1 MMRDNVLGNQLWST
15 YETLTLREGIAS
27 FLSPFDFND
36 YFFGLVAFKYLSEK
50 LEIFVDGELKKEN
63 KTFEDAWVL
72 DDYKAAIKS
81 NSLRQLGYFVESK
94 HLFKNILN
102 NAKSTDY
109 VLEELGN
116 ALKSLGDSSI
126 GTESEEDF
134 ASIFEDLDLNST
146 KIGKNKSIR
155 NKVILET
162 MRQINNLDFNVEDSE
177 VNYLGDAY
185 EFLINKIS
193 RRIGRRAGI
202 FYTPK
207 EVSTLLAKIVSMDR
221 YSIHYAYDPACGSA
235 SSLLELGK
243 EIKVGEYF
251 GQEINHS
258 TYNIA
263 RMNMILH
270 GIDYR
275 QFDIEWGDSLTNPLH
290 KDMKFDAIVS
300 NIPASLRWKPD
311 DSILKDERFAL
322 NGLVLP
328 KSNADYAFL
337 LHMFFHLDENG
348 TMAVAVPPGV
358 LFRNSKEKRI
368 RKFFIENNYLD
379 AVISLP
385 SNLFDGT
392 SIPTVILVFK
402 KSRKF
407 NDILFIDASNDF
419 KKIKGQNI
427 LRKRDVEK
435 IISVYDSRSEIN
447 KYSSNV
453 SIDQIIENDFNL
465 NIPRYIDTF
474 VEKEPIDVDKL
485 YSRLDQI
492 NYELDIIN
500 SGIEYSKSRLN
511 LDFKL
516 LD

>member
-1 MMRDNVLGNQLWST
+1 MRDNVLGNQLWST
-15 YETLTLREGIAS
+15 YEDLTLRGGVAS

-50 LEIFVDGELKKEN
+50 LEVFVDNELKKE
-63 KTFEDAWVL
+63 KKSFEDAWIL
-72 DDYKAAIKS
+72 DEYKPAIRI
-81 NSLRQLGYFVESK
+81 NALRELGYFVEPK
-94 HLFKNILN
+94 HLFKNVLK

-109 VLEELGN
+109 VLEDLGN

-134 ASIFEDLDLNST
+134 ASIFEDMDLNST

-155 NKVILET
+155 NRVILET
-162 MRQINNLDFNVEDSE
+162 MRQLNSLDFNVEDAE

-193 RRIGRRAGI
+193 RNIGRRAGI

-207 EVSTLLAKIVSMDR
+207 EVSLLLAKIVSMDK
-221 YSIHYAYDPACGSA
+221 YSINNVYDPACGSA
-235 SSLLELGK
+235 SSLLEIGK
-243 EIKVGEYF
+243 EIKVGEYY

-275 QFDIEWGDSLTNPLH
+275 KFDIEWGDSLTNPLH

-300 NIPASLRWKPD
+300 NIPASLRWNPD
-311 DSILKDERFAL
+311 DSILKDERFSL
-322 NGLVLP
+322 NDLVLP
-328 KSNADYAFL
+328 KSNADYAFI
-337 LHMFFHLDENG
+337 LHMFYHLDNDG

-379 AVISLP
+379 SVISLP
-385 SNLFDGT
+385 ANLFDGT

-402 KSRKF
+402 KSRSIK
-407 NDILFIDASNDF
+407 DILFIDASNDF
-419 KKIKGQNI
+419 EKIKGQNI
-427 LRKRDVEK
+427 LKKRNVDK
-435 IISVYDSRSEIN
+435 IISVYTSRNEIQ
-447 KYSSNV
+447 KYSVNV
-453 SIDQIIENDFNL
+453 SIEKIRENDYNL
-465 NIPRYIDTF
+465 NITRYIDTF
-474 VEKEPIDVDKL
+474 DEKGPIDVEKL
-485 YSRLDQI
+485 YCRLDQI
-492 NYELDIIN
+492 GLELREVN
-500 SGIEYSKSRLN
+500 SGIKFFEEK
-511 LDFKL
+511 LDIDLHL

>member
-1 MMRDNVLGNQLWST
+1 MRDNVLGNQLWST
-15 YETLTLREGIAS
+15 YKDLTLNDGVAS

-50 LEIFVDGELKKEN
+50 IEIFVDDELKKEN
-63 KTFEDAWVL
+63 KTFEDAWLL
-72 DDYKAAIKS
+72 DDYRTAIRLT
-81 NSLRQLGYFVESK
+81 SLRQLGYFVNPK
-94 HLFKNILN
+94 YLFKNILS
-102 NAKSTDY
+102 NAKSNNFF
-109 VLEELGN
+109 LEELGN

-134 ASIFEDLDLNST
+134 ASIFEDIDLNST

-155 NKVILET
+155 KKVIFET
-162 MRQINNLDFNVEDSE
+162 MHQLHALNFNVEDAE
-177 VNYLGDAY
+177 LNYLGDAF

-193 RRIGRRAGI
+193 RNVGRRAGI

-207 EVSTLLAKIVSMDR
+207 EVSSLLAKIVSMDK
-221 YSIHYAYDPACGSA
+221 YVINNAYDPACGSA
-235 SSLLELGK
+235 SSLLELGN

-275 QFDIEWGDSLTNPLH
+275 QFDIEWGDCLINPLH

-300 NIPASLRWKPD
+300 NIPASLKWKPD
-311 DSILKDERFAL
+311 DSILNDERFSL
-322 NGLVLP
+322 YGLVLP

-337 LHMFFHLDENG
+337 LHMFYHLDEKG

-358 LFRNSKEKRI
+358 LFRNSKEKKI

-379 AVISLP
+379 SVIALP
-385 SNLFDGT
+385 ANLFDGT

-402 KSRKF
+402 KSRIF
-407 NDILFIDASNDF
+407 DDILFIDASNDF

-435 IISVYDSRSEIN
+435 IINVYDSRSEIN
-447 KYSSNV
+447 KYSANV
-453 SIDQIIENDFNL
+453 SIDKIRENDFNL

-492 NYELDIIN
+492 HHELNNIN
-500 SGIEYSKSRLN
+500 SGIGLSKDKLN